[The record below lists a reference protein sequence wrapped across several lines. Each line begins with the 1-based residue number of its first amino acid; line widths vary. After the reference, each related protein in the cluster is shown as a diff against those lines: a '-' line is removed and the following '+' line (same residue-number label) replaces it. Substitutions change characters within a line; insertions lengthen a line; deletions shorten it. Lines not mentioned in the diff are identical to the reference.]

1 MTPGVRWVLRRS
13 WAPTS
18 SLALLVWN
26 VLSTCRPHC
35 SDFQHA
41 FEFLQHFL
49 SVSFISDLLSY
60 AFCYLF
66 LTIHMAPLMSI
77 MCVILC
83 HRDTPRQCFKSRI
96 LLETEWHRKA
106 LWGHTSLS
114 PLDIWKRIP
123 YACPPS
129 QGGQDIAFPQSS
141 YPTFDYVTMTPYA
154 AKTTHPP
161 SLEKGLFIRLI
172 KSEY

>member
-1 MTPGVRWVLRRS
+1 MSAVGRVESRGESAVYLPFLDLGMVFSITGVLGKEGHQGEGP
-13 WAPTS
+13 AH
-18 SLALLVWN
+18 
-26 VLSTCRPHC
+26 LSK
-35 SDFQHA
+35 
-41 FEFLQHFL
+41 
-49 SVSFISDLLSY
+49 
-60 AFCYLF
+60 
-66 LTIHMAPLMSI
+66 
-77 MCVILC
+77 MCVILY

-129 QGGQDIAFPQSS
+129 QGQDDQDIAFPPSS
-141 YPTFDYVTMTPYA
+141 YPTFDYVTMISYA

-161 SLEKGLFIRLI
+161 SLEKGLCIRLI